1 MNQPIKEK
9 KLKYIFGPV
18 PSNRLGISLGVDLV
32 PYKTCSYDCVYC
44 QIGKTTHKT
53 IERKEYVN
61 LEEVLSEFEQKLSE
75 GLQAN
80 YITLTGSGEPT
91 LNSRCGEIIRAIK
104 QLTEIPIAVIHN
116 GSLLWDPSVRED
128 LAAADLVI
136 PSLDAGDALTFEK
149 VNRPQRSISY
159 DKMLSG
165 LIAFSKA
172 FQGKI
177 WLEVLLLGGS
187 TATETEVAKIAAQVR
202 KIRPNLVHLKIVARS
217 SSMNFDYEF
226 SETEMLNLMK
236 MFGETTQII
245 AGFSGIRDKMEFSV
259 RMEEVLGLLNQQSC
273 TLEEVSI
280 ALGMHRREAAKYLNL
295 LLRQGVITRKKTAE
309 EFFYASLKR

>member
-1 MNQPIKEK
+1 
-9 KLKYIFGPV
+9 
-18 PSNRLGISLGVDLV
+18 
-32 PYKTCSYDCVYC
+32 
-44 QIGKTTHKT
+44 
-53 IERKEYVN
+53 
-61 LEEVLSEFEQKLSE
+61 KLSE

-187 TATETEVAKIAAQVR
+187 TASETEVAKIAAQVR

-309 EFFYASLKR
+309 KFFYASLKR